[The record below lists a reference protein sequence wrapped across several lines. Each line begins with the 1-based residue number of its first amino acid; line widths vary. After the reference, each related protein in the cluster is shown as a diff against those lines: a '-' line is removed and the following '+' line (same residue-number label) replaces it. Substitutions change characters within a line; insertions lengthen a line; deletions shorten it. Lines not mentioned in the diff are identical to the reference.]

1 MLLLTVWIRIRRW
14 MKVETLLK
22 YWKILI
28 DCKLHVYLLVLLSQ
42 FEEFAFEMNYF
53 DLISLKKYHGFND
66 DKVDR

>member
-22 YWKILI
+22 YWKIFI

-53 DLISLKKYHGFND
+53 DLISLKKYRGFND
-66 DKVDR
+66 NKVDR